1 MFVYVFVCACVF
13 SDVLPYR
20 SIVYKVYN
28 CMCVS
33 STGPLF
39 TRFCGGTLCS
49 TSIDIHTYCI
59 LCVCLFVFL
68 CRTFL
73 KMFTPM
79 FLCVCVCVC
88 VCLFCAE
95 LLYRYS
101 HMSVCVCVFSA
112 VPPYRYSHVC
122 SCVFSLQY
130 FFLDIHMYVPVCVC
144 MFSAV
149 LAYSFFSTYAP
160 VCVCVCV
167 LCSTSL

>member
-1 MFVYVFVCACVF
+1 MCACVF

-88 VCLFCAE
+88 VCVCLFCAE

-130 FFLDIHMYVPVCVC
+130 FFLYIHMYV
-144 MFSAV
+144 
-149 LAYSFFSTYAP
+149 P

-167 LCSTSL
+167 LCSTCL